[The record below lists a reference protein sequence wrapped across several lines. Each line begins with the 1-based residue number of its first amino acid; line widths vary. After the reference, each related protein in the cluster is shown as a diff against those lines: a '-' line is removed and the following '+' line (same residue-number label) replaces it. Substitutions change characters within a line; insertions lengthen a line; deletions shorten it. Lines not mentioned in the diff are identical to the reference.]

1 MSEQPHP
8 VGDPLTAYRR
18 VLKRARR
25 AENRARELRAEI
37 KNLRAQNGA
46 QQREEEQQ

>member
-1 MSEQPHP
+1 MTDQPHP

-46 QQREEEQQ
+46 QNRQGDQ

>member
-1 MSEQPHP
+1 MTDQPHP

-37 KNLRAQNGA
+37 KKLRAQNGA
-46 QQREEEQQ
+46 QQQGEQQ